1 MRSRGSHR
9 YALTEKAWED
19 AVRALGN
26 GLVKSSTLLQAFS
39 YHQLVQQETEK
50 LKALQIQALVC
61 P

>member
-9 YALTEKAWED
+9 NALTEKAWED
-19 AVRALGN
+19 AVRVLGN

-39 YHQLVQQETEK
+39 HHQLGQQETKK
-50 LKALQIQALVC
+50 LKTLQIQALVC